1 MDSNIIIAVTGI
13 TSIVV
18 GAIGTYFL
26 QKRASER
33 QRKWS
38 LEDEEKRKTYE
49 RETERRR
56 VKRELLCNRLDMIEE
71 SLKIMMNQVSST
83 VGREWGYQMG
93 IPMYD
98 DRDELKEQG
107 KRLQSIR
114 GEAWAALLA
123 LDSKDLMEHWR
134 TIASAYWDV
143 EETGTVGS
151 ESWDK
156 AQKTYVEIMKLTD
169 EMRSQ
174 V

>member
-1 MDSNIIIAVTGI
+1 MDSNIVIAVTGI

-38 LEDEEKRKTYE
+38 LEDEERRKTYE
-49 RETERRR
+49 RETEQRR

-83 VGREWGYQMG
+83 VGREMG

-98 DRDELKEQG
+98 DRDELKERG

-123 LDSKDLMEHWR
+123 LDSKDLMEYWR

-143 EETGTVGS
+143 EETGMVGS

-156 AQKTYVEIMKLTD
+156 AQKAYVEIIRLTD

-174 V
+174 T